1 MRIIVEKNKTKIITK
16 DNQSEAQ
23 EEVLVLGYEDIRK
36 YGFQVVDHMTE
47 NIVPKIKTSE
57 EVFLEGDSL
66 EAKMIARKIED
77 KIKRDVIILDK
88 N

>member
-16 DNQSEAQ
+16 DYQGEVQ